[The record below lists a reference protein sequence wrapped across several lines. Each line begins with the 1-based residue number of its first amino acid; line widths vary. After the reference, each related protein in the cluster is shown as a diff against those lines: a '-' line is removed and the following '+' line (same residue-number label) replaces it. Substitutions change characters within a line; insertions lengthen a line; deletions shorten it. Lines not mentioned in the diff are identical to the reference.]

1 MVCTFPHRPHTRRRR
16 RTTNKNMAR
25 NTLAG
30 KGKVHKQRSPAARK
44 KKLTYDKEFQKRPE
58 QVKKRVEANRAN
70 RKAGTYG
77 RMTALGKDRGHQK
90 DGSLRL
96 EDRSKN
102 RGKRGEGNRVK
113 RKKT

>member
-1 MVCTFPHRPHTRRRR
+1 
-16 RTTNKNMAR
+16 MAR
-25 NTLAG
+25 NKLAG
-30 KGKVHKQRSPAARK
+30 TGAAKKRLSPAARK
-44 KKLTYDKEFQKRPE
+44 KKQAYDKKLNAKPEQKR
-58 QVKKRVEANRAN
+58 KRVEANRAN

-77 RMTALGKDRGHQK
+77 RMTAMGKDRGHQK

-113 RKKT
+113 KKKVK